1 MRTSFE
7 NNAREPSTYNLDM
20 RSYYHFNLF
29 GLKASLSM
37 NVYNL
42 FDIRNE
48 LTVYSDT
55 GRSTYTLVPNYTPQY
70 SGPGYNSL
78 DEFLVRPDF
87 FSSPRQIKLG
97 FSISL

>member
-1 MRTSFE
+1 M
-7 NNAREPSTYNLDM
+7 
-20 RSYYHFNLF
+20 
-29 GLKASLSM
+29 KASFSM

-42 FDIRNE
+42 FDTRNE

-55 GRSTYTLVPNYTPQY
+55 GRSTYTLVPTYTPQY